1 MFENK
6 VMIIGLAALLA
17 LGLGA
22 CGDDDDGEKDIGQN
36 PRRQQKGITVPP
48 DSIPLPSSGDI
59 LRADDKNAPASQTT
73 QEWED
78 WWPSS
83 ATIDMRDVKQMTVHQ
98 TYSMFYDATQGTT
111 SGFVQFR
118 LKSPTGVTLKLGDP
132 SQLRFDGE
140 GGRVLN
146 GDSVN
151 RIADALNTITWNP
164 IFKLF
169 KIGSAYYTEGT
180 ASGVGHTH
188 QFTFTDDEG
197 HTAVAEG
204 TIPELQV
211 TAPSSIDRRTLD
223 AGFLVDFKTPGFHPD
238 ADDIDCSLR
247 VEGESN
253 IDFDDEM
260 LPISPAGQGQ
270 CSFKLDSEDTGKLDL
285 LTAPTLVLE
294 IVRRQSRD
302 SKDQWGRHQ
311 QIVVAH
317 EFTQKVELDNY

>member
-1 MFENK
+1 M
-6 VMIIGLAALLA
+6 
-17 LGLGA
+17 
-22 CGDDDDGEKDIGQN
+22 
-36 PRRQQKGITVPP
+36 
-48 DSIPLPSSGDI
+48 S
-59 LRADDKNAPASQTT
+59 RADDKNAPASQTT

-83 ATIDMRDVKQMTVHQ
+83 ATIDMQDVKQLAVHQ
-98 TYSMFYDATQGTT
+98 TYSMVYDASQGTT

-132 SQLRFDGE
+132 AQLRFDGE
-140 GGRVLN
+140 GGRFLN

-151 RIADALNTITWNP
+151 RIADALNTVTWIP

-169 KIGSAYYTEGT
+169 KIGSAYFTEGT
-180 ASGVGHTH
+180 SSGVGHTH

-197 HTAVAEG
+197 HTAVAVG

-223 AGFLVDFKTPGFHPD
+223 IGILVDFKTPGFHPD
-238 ADDIDCSLR
+238 ADNIDCSLR
-247 VEGESN
+247 VEGAAE

-270 CSFKLDSEDTGKLDL
+270 CSFKLDSEDTGKLGG

-294 IVRRQSRD
+294 IVRRQSLD
-302 SKDQWGRHQ
+302 AKDQWGRHQ
-311 QIVVAH
+311 QISVAH
-317 EFTQKVELDNY
+317 KYTQRVMLKN